1 MLRLLKDP
9 LIHFLLLGGL
19 LFVLYSWRGEPDAQ
33 NPYQIVISDEEV
45 DSMRQVLAVLHGRV
59 PSRDEL
65 LETLEPIIK
74 EEILYREAI
83 ALGLDRDDSQVR
95 LRLTEKMLFLTQDVS
110 EPVPPTDA
118 ELASFFADNLERFR
132 VPAMWTFEQFFFS
145 VSQHGT
151 ELVSVVTDALAE
163 LRVGTSLAFTS
174 DALLFDARYEQLE
187 LAEVERLFGGS
198 FAESLQVLTPNDGWQ
213 GPLDS
218 DFGMHLVRVSE
229 FVQSTQ
235 PEFENIRADVLSAL
249 IALRRFEANDAEY
262 RKLRDRYEVVVN
274 LIESP
279 TEIDDVTGS
288 EE

>member
-19 LFVLYSWRGEPDAQ
+19 LFVLYSWRGEPEAQ

-45 DSMRQVLAVLHGRV
+45 ESMRQVLAVLHGRV

-145 VSQHGT
+145 ASQHGT

-163 LRVGTSLAFTS
+163 LRVGTSLSFTS
-174 DALLFDARYEQLE
+174 DALLFDARYEQLD

-279 TEIDDVTGS
+279 TEVDDVTGS